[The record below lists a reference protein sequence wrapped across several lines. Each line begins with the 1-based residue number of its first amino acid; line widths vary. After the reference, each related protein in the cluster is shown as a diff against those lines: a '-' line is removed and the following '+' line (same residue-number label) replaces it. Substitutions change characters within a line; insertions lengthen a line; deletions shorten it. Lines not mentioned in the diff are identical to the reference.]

1 MRNITNKYMLE
12 KEYKEI
18 QKNVVQ
24 RRRKNMYRRK

>member
-18 QKNVVQ
+18 QKEEEKICIEGND
-24 RRRKNMYRRK
+24 RK